1 MIAVRVALAAAGV
14 ALAATPWFTLYTGFD
29 DGGAYSDD
37 GWMAFKG
44 VSLLVVAA
52 GLTGVAV
59 AALPAPWARFP
70 RVVSRLPTLLAAIAA
85 VAVARH
91 ISTGP
96 NDGGPTDPTAT
107 VYVATVLAAAVAA
120 GSFLVSTRTP

>member
-1 MIAVRVALAAAGV
+1 VAACGL
-14 ALAATPWFTLYTGFD
+14 ALAATPWLTWYTGFD

-52 GLTGVAV
+52 GLAGVAV
-59 AALPAPWARFP
+59 AALPALWARFP
-70 RVVSRLPTLLAAIAA
+70 RVVSRLPTLLGAIAA

-96 NDGGPTDPTAT
+96 NDGGPTDPTAA
-107 VYVATVLAAAVAA
+107 VYLAAVLAAAVAV
-120 GSFLVSTRTP
+120 GSFLLAQVRK